1 MLPLPLD
8 WMFTPFDRA
17 SQYPQGRDPNRKPA
31 PNAKIVSIIPL
42 GMGEEA
48 TKGKEIP
55 VLFGFGGAPFL
66 DKVSAYAGN
75 VLQPADRSAGGLF
88 P

>member
-1 MLPLPLD
+1 
-8 WMFTPFDRA
+8 
-17 SQYPQGRDPNRKPA
+17 
-31 PNAKIVSIIPL
+31 
-42 GMGEEA
+42 MGEEA

-88 P
+88 SQG